1 MTAHDPLC
9 LVAGGYDA
17 FAIDSDSTK
26 EVVSDLGIFMIMFG
40 KR

>member
-26 EVVSDLGIFMIMFG
+26 EVISDSSAFIIPLG